1 MSDRDK
7 FVLGVDLDG
16 VVADFYGGL
25 RHIAAEWL
33 GVPIDRLPEDVTYG
47 LPEWALDQVG
57 GYDRLHRFAV
67 TKRDLFRQLKPMAGA
82 PAVLRRLSARDIRI
96 RIITHRLFIKYF
108 HEEALTQ
115 TIEWL
120 EFHGIPYWDLCFMA
134 DKAAVGADLY
144 LEDSP
149 GNIEKLRRTKH
160 NVICVANSTNREV
173 EPPRAESW
181 GDVERMVI
189 EAHDVWLKG
198 DGSAK
203 QA

>member
-1 MSDRDK
+1 VKQEK

-25 RHIAAEWL
+25 RAIAAEWL
-33 GVPIDRLPEDVTYG
+33 GVSIDDLPVDVTYG
-47 LPEWALDQVG
+47 LPEWALDRVG
-57 GYDRLHRFAV
+57 GYDGLHRFAV
-67 TKRDLFRQLKPMAGA
+67 TKRNLFRELKPLPGA

-96 RIITHRLFIKYF
+96 RVITHRLFIKYF
-108 HEEALTQ
+108 HEQALTQ

-120 EFHGIPYWDLCFMA
+120 EYHGIPYWDLCFMA

-149 GNIEKLRRTKH
+149 ANVEKLRRAQQS
-160 NVICVANSTNREV
+160 VICVANSTNRDV

-181 GDVERMVI
+181 ADVERMVVG
-189 EAHDVWLKG
+189 EHERWKKG
-198 DGSAK
+198 EGAA
-203 QA
+203 QR